1 MNNLITNFDQIV
13 EFADKQGVPKD
24 KKRGILREY
33 LQTRFLVEFYGL
45 AEARK
50 MSFVGGTSLRL
61 LRGLP
66 RFSEDLD
73 FDNLGLEDAQVS
85 DLVEQVVN
93 RFRQENIE
101 VELKKNMREKK
112 TYYELRF
119 LKVLF
124 ELKIS
129 SNQKEKM
136 MIKVDYARNWRGQ
149 KTELRLFSSYGLME
163 QVVVNGLDQILVQ
176 KLTAYV
182 NRVRTQARDVY
193 DIVWLYSQGARID
206 KKFAKENE
214 VGDVL
219 EKAKKK
225 FDEEGV
231 KEGMKR
237 RLKPFLFDERGTKK
251 LDLLGQVL
259 ENLKQSKQIEVE
271 DI

>member
-1 MNNLITNFDQIV
+1 MNNLIVNFDQIV
-13 EFADKQGVPKD
+13 DFADKNGVPRS

-45 AEARK
+45 TEARK

-61 LRGLP
+61 LRDLP

-73 FDNLGLEDAQVS
+73 FDNLGLKDMQVS

-101 VELKKNMREKK
+101 VELKKSIREKK

-119 LKVLF
+119 PRVLF

-136 MIKVDYARNWRGQ
+136 MVKVDYARNWQGQ
-149 KTELRLFSSYGLME
+149 KTEIKLFSGYGLME
-163 QVVVNGLDQILVQ
+163 QVVTNNLDQILVQ

-182 NRVRTQARDVY
+182 NRARTQARDIY
-193 DIVWLYSQGARID
+193 DIVWLYSQGARLD
-206 KKFAKENE
+206 EKFADKNG
-214 VGDVL
+214 VGDIL
-219 EKAKKK
+219 EKTKVKL
-225 FDEEGV
+225 DEEGIGA
-231 KEGMKR
+231 GMKR
-237 RLKPFLFDERGTKK
+237 RLKPFLFDERGIEK
-251 LDLLGQVL
+251 LDLLEQVL
-259 ENLKQSKQIEVE
+259 KDLKLSK
-271 DI
+271 